1 MRGYGLQ
8 KWRGWGSGGG
18 GVVVDV
24 VVAVVMGNLLFS
36 VGTQISQNFQ
46 IRYEKLES

>member
-1 MRGYGLQ
+1 MGC
-8 KWRGWGSGGG
+8 KNG
-18 GVVVDV
+18 GVGGEVD

-36 VGTQISQNFQ
+36 AVGTQISQNFQ